1 MARQSDLVENL
12 HPEHRG
18 SYPYLL
24 ILQHDQVSSVG
35 AVVAAPLTHV
45 RGGPARYR
53 LHPSVILNDQQYVVL
68 MEELA
73 AIPTSS
79 FGRAV
84 GSAEAHRYAIVSA
97 LDLLFTGF

>member
-1 MARQSDLVENL
+1 
-12 HPEHRG
+12 
-18 SYPYLL
+18 
-24 ILQHDQVSSVG
+24 
-35 AVVAAPLTHV
+35 
-45 RGGPARYR
+45 
-53 LHPSVILNDQQYVVL
+53 LNDQQYVVL

-84 GSAEAHRYAIVSA
+84 GSAEAHRYAIVST